1 MRHYVTR
8 KGKNVEETIIRQ
20 IANKDLS
27 SFSAVN
33 SVLRINSV
41 VPQDMVVRKVE

>member
-1 MRHYVTR
+1 MRHYDTR
-8 KGKNVEETIIRQ
+8 KGKNVEDTIIRQ

-33 SVLRINSV
+33 SLLRIDTV
-41 VPQDMVVRKVE
+41 HM